1 MPVDPHLNTPA
12 PSPAHR
18 GPGRPKG
25 KSPGRPRNADRVVE
39 AEGRDA
45 AIKAIRLVVKMQ
57 SANSRLVG
65 VANKLAD
72 KEDANINEILD
83 IAERLTANAVE
94 VAKSVKLLCEA
105 VGLLGQTA
113 PVEDGSWDANEA
125 LENLGIR

>member
-1 MPVDPHLNTPA
+1 MTLDPHLNAPA
-12 PSPAHR
+12 PSPSHR

-72 KEDANINEILD
+72 SEKANVNEVLE
-83 IAERLTANAVE
+83 IATHLTTNAVE

-105 VGLLGQTA
+105 VGLLGQAA
-113 PVEDGSWDANEA
+113 PAEDGNYDAAA
-125 LENLGIR
+125 LLDSLGTP